1 MFLPFP
7 VVNCCSHDNKRVG
20 QWRATSSDTV
30 VAVLSVPLSVL
41 DIAMIERERSNAD
54 ALRATVE
61 LARRVDLLGYRR
73 VAW

>member
-1 MFLPFP
+1 M
-7 VVNCCSHDNKRVG
+7 
-20 QWRATSSDTV
+20 
-30 VAVLSVPLSVL
+30 LSVPLSVL